1 MRDMNGEKR
10 GMEERSEKE
19 ARREGDSRRGKGQT
33 VSMMLNEGQEDH
45 VLVTKCEI
53 LYHDLFFYLW
63 LSEKKSSFMSC
74 SLVLFC
80 SCIDH
85 INMRLFCEV

>member
-1 MRDMNGEKR
+1 MIQMRDMNGEER

-45 VLVTKCEI
+45 VLVTISVKYFTMI
-53 LYHDLFFYLW
+53 YFFIY
-63 LSEKKSSFMSC
+63 
-74 SLVLFC
+74 
-80 SCIDH
+80 D
-85 INMRLFCEV
+85 